1 MEVPVISTNVGGI
14 PEVNKDKETGFL
26 FNIGDINGMS
36 KKSVEILS
44 NENQLKR
51 LKARARLNAKKFKI
65 EDVVEMYL
73 SAYKKTLKLT

>member
-1 MEVPVISTNVGGI
+1 MIFESLGA
-14 PEVNKDKETGFL
+14 TGCGARPGVRVAVS
-26 FNIGDINGMS
+26 NTIRMS

-44 NENQLKR
+44 KENQLKR

-73 SAYKKTLKLT
+73 SVYKKTLKST

>member
-1 MEVPVISTNVGGI
+1 
-14 PEVNKDKETGFL
+14 
-26 FNIGDINGMS
+26 MS